1 MHKYT
6 SLGYE
11 AIAPTSAT
19 KLTVPPGAKFALMTI
34 ETQDVRMTDDG
45 STTPTA
51 SVGLLMRTSDGPL
64 WYAGN
69 MGKVSFFNA
78 VAGGLV
84 KVLYY
89 A

>member
-11 AIAPTSAT
+11 AITPTTAT
-19 KLTVPPGAKFALMTI
+19 KLAVPNGAKFALLTV

-45 STTPTA
+45 STTPTLT
-51 SVGLLMRTSDGPL
+51 VGLLLRTTDGPL

-69 MGKVSFFNA
+69 LGKVNLFNA